1 MGVQNPDHAECRDK
15 HAICQ
20 NQATKNVKCMSNLM
34 HAAQNNSSLV
44 IAANTLYGWAGVL
57 YDNLTAHS
65 TRTNMQHAQT
75 QASITLL

>member
-1 MGVQNPDHAECRDK
+1 
-15 HAICQ
+15 
-20 NQATKNVKCMSNLM
+20 MSNLM